1 MKRADLFAL
10 FGRVFLFLGF
20 TIVSALS
27 QGVAERP
34 DILWTREG
42 EVKALARLPDGRVVV
57 GGDFTRVQGLLRNN
71 LACLNSDGSLDTS
84 WRADVDGEVR
94 TLAVHQG
101 YVYVGGDFSEIA
113 GVARSCLAR
122 LDSAGHVDPSWNPNP
137 RTDDDDNWY
146 GTSINAMV
154 MEGTHGYF
162 GGMFENM
169 GGVAVTN
176 LARISLAD
184 TGMVDSVWR
193 PNPVDSTYGYAS
205 ISALALGA
213 GSLFVAG
220 DFDHIGGHFQAV
232 VAKVSL
238 EGTGMTDPFW
248 CPSIRVKTCCCMT
261 DGDVNALAVDNGML
275 YVGGYFSSVNAQPR
289 THLARLATG
298 DHGAVLDD
306 SFAPKLDD
314 SVSCLLVDATGI
326 YAGGSSDRWTASG
339 ACLGQLVRFDA
350 WGNKDASWQA
360 SLAHGFIRDGYSSS
374 GQVEALLMGQ
384 DHLFAGGL
392 FTEASSQPAQGV
404 ACLELTAGQLLGR
417 CAFVQKEGSVMVL
430 AAQPDGRVIVGGDF
444 LMADSQGRRGL
455 ARINADGTLDATWN
469 PDANGLVNVLAMTDA
484 HVYAAGYFCKVGSQC
499 HAYVARIQLAGVG
512 EAERTWVP
520 DIMENDSYS
529 WTPPIRAIAVTPQG
543 VVLGGDFICF
553 TGEAFAQCMVK
564 LSADDAG
571 IPDPNWLP
579 TPNGIVNALA
589 FQGDNLFV
597 GGEDFSIIEGLARS
611 NLAKV
616 SLVGSGTVDADWNPS
631 PDGAVYALITQE
643 NQLIVAGEFENIG
656 GASRLGLA
664 KITGTGKGLCESVW
678 DPCSLGF
685 YVGYKS
691 DTYLVHKGVLYAAS
705 YGSLSQISLV
715 DKGETI
721 SEWYDFAEGSIEA
734 LAATSAGVWLGGDFT
749 SIAGQSIQALALFSD
764 APSTPSF
771 LNQPSNKTVLVGE
784 EAGFQVT
791 ALGASPLYYQWFK
804 DGHLLAGQT
813 NGDCYLLNVSDKDAG
828 VYYCMVS
835 NSLGTATSS
844 NATLKV
850 EEAAPTFYYQGEP
863 YAETLWGG
871 QWVYSYAY
879 IRGSQPMLV
888 QWFKDGKPLEG
899 QTNDCLY
906 FQTTGPIETGT
917 YTLMASNRLGVILS
931 TNLFLSVLP
940 LIPLSEALDNQGLVW
955 SYDSDSPW
963 FGQTNIVQS
972 NGSAATCMLDYD
984 LSSTLKTVVTGP
996 GTLSFWWK
1004 LEVDEYTDASL
1015 GFQIGTNVVCTLQTN
1030 QEWQYISCPIPAGLH
1045 TLAWDLAY
1053 EAWDYCAAQA
1063 WLDGVRYES
1072 DAPPVLSFERSS
1084 ASGTNRCYGV
1094 LLSHCPSQASVVVER
1109 SFNLTDWVPVST
1121 NTVPGRILQIDPIHT
1136 NAPIQ
1141 FLRAIIQP

>member
-1 MKRADLFAL
+1 MRTADHFAL
-10 FGRVFLFLGF
+10 IGRVFLFLGF

-57 GGDFTRVQGLLRNN
+57 GGDFTRVQGVPRNN
-71 LACLNSDGSLDTS
+71 LACLNPDGSLNAS

-101 YVYVGGDFSEIA
+101 YVYVGGDFSVIA

-137 RTDDDDNWY
+137 RTDDDENWY

-154 MEGTHGYF
+154 MEGAHGYF

-176 LARISLAD
+176 LARISL
-184 TGMVDSVWR
+184 TGTGTVDSVWM
-193 PNPVDSTYGYAS
+193 PNPVNTMYSYAS

-213 GSLFVAG
+213 GSLYVAG
-220 DFDHIGGHFQAV
+220 DFDYIGECFQAV

-238 EGTGMTDPFW
+238 EGTGVADPYW
-248 CPSIRVKTCCCMT
+248 CPSILVKTCCCMT

-275 YVGGYFSSVNAQPR
+275 YVGGYFSSVNSQPR
-289 THLARLATG
+289 THLARLTMG
-298 DHGAVLDD
+298 DYGAVLDD
-306 SFAPKLDD
+306 SFAPELDG

-326 YAGGSSDRWTASG
+326 YVGGESGHWTPSG
-339 ACLGQLVRFDA
+339 ACLGQLARLDA
-350 WGNKDASWQA
+350 WGNKDASWEA

-374 GQVEALLMGQ
+374 GQVEALLMGP

-392 FTEASSQPAQGV
+392 FTEASSQPALGV
-404 ACLELTAGQLLGR
+404 ACLELGAGQPLGR

-469 PDANGLVNVLAMTDA
+469 PDANGLVNVLALADA
-484 HVYAAGYFCKVGSQC
+484 HVYAAGYFCKMGSQC
-499 HAYVARIQLAGVG
+499 HGYVARIQLAGVG
-512 EAERTWVP
+512 EAEKTWVP
-520 DIMENDSYS
+520 DIMETDSYS
-529 WTPPIRAIAVTPQG
+529 WTPPIRAIVVTPQG

-553 TGEAFAQCMVK
+553 TGEAFAQCLVK
-564 LSADDAG
+564 LLADDAG
-571 IPDPNWLP
+571 IPDPNWRP
-579 TPNGIVNALA
+579 NPNGIVNALA

-597 GGEDFSIIEGLARS
+597 GGEDFSIIGGLART

-616 SLVGSGTVDADWNPS
+616 SLVGSGTVDANWNPS
-631 PDGAVYALITQE
+631 PNGSVYALITQE

-656 GASRLGLA
+656 GASRRGLA
-664 KITGTGKGLCESVW
+664 KITGTGKGLCESIW

-685 YVGYKS
+685 YVGYNS
-691 DTYLVHKGVLYAAS
+691 DTYLVHQGVLYAAS
-705 YGSLSQISLV
+705 YDSLAQISLV

-721 SEWYDFAEGSIEA
+721 SEWYGFAEGSIEA
-734 LAATSAGVWLGGDFT
+734 LAATSAGVWIGGDFT
-749 SIAGQSIQALALFSD
+749 SIAGQSIHAMALFSD
-764 APSTPSF
+764 APSAPSF
-771 LNQPSNKTVLVGE
+771 LNQPSNKTVLVGQG
-784 EAGFQVT
+784 ADFQVT
-791 ALGASPLYYQWFK
+791 ALGASPLCYQWFK
-804 DGHLLAGQT
+804 DGHVLAGQT
-813 NGDCYLLNVSDKDAG
+813 NGDCYLFNVSDTDAG
-828 VYYCMVS
+828 VYYCVVS

-863 YAETLWGG
+863 TAETLWGG
-871 QWVYSYAY
+871 QWVYSHAY

-888 QWFKDGKPLEG
+888 QWFRDGKPLEG
-899 QTNDCLY
+899 QTNDYLS

-917 YTLMASNRLGVILS
+917 YTLMASNRLGVIRS

-940 LIPLSEALDNQGLVW
+940 LIPLSEALDNQGLAW
-955 SYDSDSPW
+955 TYSSDSPW
-963 FGQTNIVQS
+963 FGQTNIVYS
-972 NGSAATCMLDYD
+972 NDSAATCMLDD
-984 LSSTLKTVVTGP
+984 DISSTLKAVVTGP

-1004 LEVDEYTDASL
+1004 FEVNEYTAASL
-1015 GFQIGTNVVCTLQTN
+1015 AFQIGTNVVCTLQTN
-1030 QEWQYISCPIPAGLH
+1030 QEWQYISYPIPAGLH

-1053 EAWDYCAAQA
+1053 EVWDYRPAQA

-1084 ASGTNRCYGV
+1084 TSGTNRCYGV

-1109 SFNLTDWVPVST
+1109 SFNLVDWMPVST
-1121 NTVPGRILQIDPIHT
+1121 NALPGRIFQINPMDT
-1136 NAPIQ
+1136 NAPVQ
-1141 FLRAIIQP
+1141 FLRAIIQR